1 MLRGIDLLDEAV
13 LHDDDA
19 RAHGH
24 SLGLVM
30 RNVDEGR
37 LQALMQLGDL
47 GTHLHAQLGVE
58 VGERFVHQEDL
69 RVADDCTAEGDALT
83 LTAGQSLR
91 LTVEQLLDA
100 QNLRRFANQLVDFV
114 LRLLAQLQTKRHV
127 VVHGHVRIQRVVLE
141 NHRDIA
147 VLRRNV
153 VDQTVAD
160 VQLTFGNLF
169 KTRDHAQRRGLAA
182 AGRTDQND
190 KLLILDVQA
199 EIGNSSNVAGIDLVD
214 VVELQTCHSE
224 NPPRSSSIKIQ
235 HLRAD

>member
-1 MLRGIDLLDEAV
+1 
-13 LHDDDA
+13 
-19 RAHGH
+19 
-24 SLGLVM
+24 M

-69 RVADDCTAEGDALT
+69 RVTDDCAAERNALT

-91 LTVEQLLDA
+91 LAVEQLLDA

-169 KTRDHAQRRGLAA
+169 KTRDHAQRRGLTA

-199 EIGNSSNVAGIDLVD
+199 EIGNSRNVAGIDLVD